1 VLFQL
6 DAKLAALSDR
16 LDPML
21 VRCVRQD
28 LRSKMF
34 IAVFSLLLLWSTA
47 FSLIAATSA
56 AASNDPDRTS
66 GRWLFALLAWSWSF
80 ALIVVQAAAT
90 HRLVAQ
96 ERNDDTWDL
105 VELTGLPPRC
115 LVRGLLAASLTQS
128 ALYTAAMAPF
138 LVMAYLLRGLD
149 LLTIL
154 AALVTV
160 PMLGIVAATVALFLA
175 CAAPNKKASSL
186 GSIFSGLILLLL
198 MLKLWF
204 FTCIIQFSA
213 WDSGLTRL
221 LRGLADGQTWA
232 LVSTGIGINAW
243 IALVFLGLVFATTLL
258 THRADDRS
266 HGPRLAVAVVWLNL
280 LAWVGGVW
288 WCMRLAP
295 AEIAVVLAGIGI
307 AGAGLTTIAAFFACT
322 EDYLLTPRQ
331 ARGISESH
339 GWRRKLSAFTGPG
352 AARGRWYVLA
362 LGLSVAVLLG
372 AGLRLGT
379 EANVHK
385 TVATGW
391 FTLGYGLITILAGDW
406 LARVPLGRWCTQPLH
421 RRLVVLGLASAIS
434 IFPVLA
440 AMVISEHGPGYA
452 AMILLT
458 PGWAVYHYAI
468 EEPGEALAVV
478 PMALPIIAAAWA
490 TGQAARHRMLLTR
503 RVLAEASDHNPRN

>member
-1 VLFQL
+1 MLLHL
-6 DAKLAALSDR
+6 DAKLTALSDR

-28 LRSKMF
+28 LRSKVF

-56 AASNDPDRTS
+56 AASTDPERTS

-80 ALIVVQAAAT
+80 ALIVVQASAT

-105 VELTGLPPRC
+105 VELTGLPPRR

-154 AALVTV
+154 AALITV
-160 PMLGIVAATVALFLA
+160 PMLGIVAATIALFLA
-175 CAAPNKKASSL
+175 CAAPNKKARTA
-186 GSIFSGLILLLL
+186 GGGFVGLL
-198 MLKLWF
+198 MLLLWG
-204 FTCIIQFSA
+204 FTCSIQFNT

-243 IALVFLGLVFATTLL
+243 VALVFLGLVFATTLL

-266 HGPRLAVAVVWLNL
+266 HGPRLALAAVWLNL
-280 LAWVGGVW
+280 IAWGGGVCW
-288 WCMRLAP
+288 LMGLGPSENGA
-295 AEIAVVLAGIGI
+295 VLAGIGI
-307 AGAGLTTIAAFFACT
+307 AGSGLTIIAAFFACT

-331 ARGISESH
+331 ARAISESH
-339 GWRRKLSAFTGPG
+339 GWRRKLCVFTGSG

-372 AGLRLGT
+372 TGLALMT
-379 EANVHK
+379 DANGHK
-385 TVATGW
+385 VVATGW
-391 FTLGYGLITILAGDW
+391 FTLGYGLLTVLVGDW
-406 LARVPLGRWCTQPLH
+406 LARVPFGRWCTQPLH
-421 RRLVVLGLASAIS
+421 RRLVVLGLASALL

-440 AMVISEHGPGYA
+440 ALVITENGLGYA
-452 AMILLT
+452 VMILLT
-458 PGWAVYHYAI
+458 PGWAVYHFAI

-478 PMALPIIAAAWA
+478 PMALPIIAAVWA
-490 TGQAARHRMLLTR
+490 AVQAARHRVLLTH
-503 RVLAEASDHNPRN
+503 RVLADASDHNPRG